1 MPIIR
6 DDLFNFRSVRLPMLT
21 PDLRDRCLASI
32 KDAKSFVIKTWKQR
46 CRIFLTPAIGQ
57 KLLCV

>member
-32 KDAKSFVIKTWKQR
+32 NDAKELRDKDFMKIVSLAPEV
-46 CRIFLTPAIGQ
+46 L
-57 KLLCV
+57 